1 VKNATKKPL
10 NQNRMEIEKIRYKHI
25 YKRTVKHEYG
35 LYDYYVVHVGKEHK
49 NAYLGCS
56 RKLEK
61 CEKILSEYRSSKQDT
76 SY

>member
-1 VKNATKKPL
+1 MK
-10 NQNRMEIEKIRYKHI
+10 QEKIKYKHI

-35 LYDYYVVHVGKEHK
+35 LYDYYVVHVGKERK

-61 CEKILSEYRSSKQDT
+61 CVEILLDYAEKNNINEYQLLR
-76 SY
+76 